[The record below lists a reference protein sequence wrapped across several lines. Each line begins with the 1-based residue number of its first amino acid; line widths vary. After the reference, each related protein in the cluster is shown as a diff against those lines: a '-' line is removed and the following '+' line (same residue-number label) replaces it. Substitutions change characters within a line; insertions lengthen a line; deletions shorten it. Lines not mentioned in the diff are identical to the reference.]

1 MNTPEQ
7 FDNAAEQWL
16 RNHRFSSDP
25 QALTK
30 IAQRVRENL
39 DKLGGYVSASSYE
52 RAYLELTASGAIK
65 PFRGT
70 VDEHVAAETPAIP
83 ADIVSWI
90 ENPRVSAFEQRRRYS
105 TDPQFKRYYD
115 LYANQQ
121 LKQKIAQE
129 SSGSTLTV
137 EEYRKLPA
145 ATVAKRYHSDRNFRA
160 GVDALIAE
168 GRI

>member
-1 MNTPEQ
+1 MSTSYE

-70 VDEHVAAETPAIP
+70 VTEHVAAETPADP
-83 ADIVSWI
+83 AGRDRLHHEPAHI
-90 ENPRVSAFEQRRRYS
+90 RVRDESPLQQRS
-105 TDPQFKRYYD
+105 DVPQ
-115 LYANQQ
+115 A
-121 LKQKIAQE
+121 I
-129 SSGSTLTV
+129 
-137 EEYRKLPA
+137 
-145 ATVAKRYHSDRNFRA
+145 
-160 GVDALIAE
+160 
-168 GRI
+168 